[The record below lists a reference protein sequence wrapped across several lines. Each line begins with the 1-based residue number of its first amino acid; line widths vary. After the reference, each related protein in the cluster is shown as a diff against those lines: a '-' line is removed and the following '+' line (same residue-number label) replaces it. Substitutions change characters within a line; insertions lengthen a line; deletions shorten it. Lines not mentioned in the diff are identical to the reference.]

1 MGQKYNNQIKAGSGF
16 TIPGEYPI
24 DDRTVVE
31 SSDDLATVP
40 NKFEGIEVYAVA
52 DKKSY
57 KLINGAWYAVA
68 TELYVDQK
76 LGGDVTVSEMTG
88 ATAEQDGTGGVVPA
102 PKTGDEV
109 KYLRGDATWS
119 NVEAKHVDVNGEA
132 LINFI
137 PIILTQAEY
146 DTLINGGTIT
156 LNGQEISYEENRIYM
171 IKRFVEASVEE
182 EPAEEG

>member
-31 SSDDLATVP
+31 IYDDLAGVP
-40 NKFEGIEVYAVA
+40 NKFEGIEVYVVA
-52 DKKSY
+52 DQKSY
-57 KLINGAWYAVA
+57 KLINGDWYAVA
-68 TELYVDQK
+68 TEAYVDQK
-76 LGGDVTVSEMTG
+76 LGGDIAVSEMTG
-88 ATAEQDGTGGVVPA
+88 ASSEQDGTGGVVPA
-102 PKTGDEV
+102 PKAGEDANF
-109 KYLRGDATWS
+109 LRGDGTWD
-119 NVEAKHVDVNGEA
+119 KVDAGEVWVNNEV
-132 LINFI
+132 LLNYI

-146 DTLINGGTIT
+146 DTLIKGGTIT
-156 LNGQEISYEENRIYM
+156 LNGQEISYEEHRIYM